1 MLLKRPMISELL
13 PKNTTKKAL
22 NQNKTHFFSY
32 KMAII
37 DLQISEFIVIIDV
50 NTYALFTVIL

>member
-1 MLLKRPMISELL
+1 MISELL

-50 NTYALFTVIL
+50 NIYALFTVIL